1 MATEFWLVYGKACS
15 LERTLKDMCYNEIGL
30 GVQIIN
36 TILGSTS

>member
-15 LERTLKDMCYNEIGL
+15 LERTLKGMCYNEIGL
-30 GVQIIN
+30 CVQIIN